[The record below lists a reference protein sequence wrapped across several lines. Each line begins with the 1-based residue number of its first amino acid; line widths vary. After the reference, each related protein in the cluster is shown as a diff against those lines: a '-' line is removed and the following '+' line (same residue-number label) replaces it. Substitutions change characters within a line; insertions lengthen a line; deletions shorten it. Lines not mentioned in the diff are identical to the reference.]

1 MAGIDY
7 HYCDVCRRVRCF
19 YDGDLDYRSGAV
31 SERTGKQVPDNSAD
45 VAAICH
51 SCIKTHEIVIQER
64 KAVTEHDE
72 IMRIIEERAKQ
83 LGWTSAELIQ
93 EYLTIAVKTLKET
106 KLV

>member
-7 HYCDVCRRVRCF
+7 FKCDVCRHKCF
-19 YDGDLDYRSGAV
+19 YDAGLKYVGKV
-31 SERTGKQVPDNSAD
+31 SERSGREIPENSGD
-45 VAAICH
+45 VAAICA

-83 LGWTSAELIQ
+83 LGWTTEELIQ
-93 EYLTIAVKTLKET
+93 EYLAIAVKTLKET